1 MKGLFMDELSN
12 LRWSVV
18 AMTQDPDTQK
28 KITGSRHTAGEEIV
42 LEFTD
47 AFEECLDKGSI
58 LTTRQKEM
66 LLNLNAYISSIS
78 GDGFDFIW
86 LDESGLYSQEWGNIR
101 TLAKQVLKEF
111 RWENICASPL
121 YEKIYIK

>member
-1 MKGLFMDELSN
+1 M
-12 LRWSVV
+12 
-18 AMTQDPDTQK
+18 
-28 KITGSRHTAGEEIV
+28 
-42 LEFTD
+42 EFTD

-111 RWENICASPL
+111 GWENICASPL